1 MVPNLRSRRSW
12 PPALS
17 MGAVPIGRPAP
28 SAGPGQLWR
37 RALTLLAA
45 CHPEPAA
52 LVTLLTSLLALA
64 AGYGVRTLWLAA
76 AVGAGQAGIGWSNDY
91 LDRELD
97 RASGRGDKPLASAA
111 AAATL
116 VRTAAVVALL
126 AAVPLSLAVSA
137 GFAVAHLTA
146 VACALAYNAG
156 LKARPVSVLPYAV
169 AFGLLPVAV
178 ALGMPV
184 PQPHWAPAW
193 AVAASALAGAGGH
206 FTQALPDIPA
216 DRALGIRG
224 LPQVIGQRA
233 SALAAAALL
242 LAANVTIAVAA
253 EPAGIAASHV
263 ALATLLAAAIVAA
276 TIANRPRLAFR
287 LTLASA
293 ALAVLAFLA
302 GGGRL

>member
-1 MVPNLRSRRSW
+1 
-12 PPALS
+12 

-28 SAGPGQLWR
+28 SAGPGHLWR

-76 AVGAGQAGIGWSNDY
+76 AVGAGQAGVGWSNDY

-97 RASGRGDKPLASAA
+97 RASGRGDKPLATVAAAASAA

-137 GFAVAHLTA
+137 GFAIAHLTA